1 MPINVNLTPQLEE
14 MVRRKVRSGIF
25 ASASEVVSEALLLM
39 QEKERSETAAIDR
52 LRQDIRDGIQSG
64 EPGLWEPE
72 EVKRRC
78 LEKNAGKPV

>member
-64 EPGLWEPE
+64 EPGPWEAE